1 MSVSVTRELSTAM
14 ARFKDHQLVILDA
27 RDESSLTLL
36 CRRITD
42 ETGSRHPPILAVA
55 HSRDVEA
62 RVQLLEAG
70 ADDVVAEPVDENEL
84 EALVEALLL
93 RSPAAST
100 DSAEAV
106 VAAPRPTPTA
116 PGRVIAFAAAK
127 GGSGTTSLAVNT
139 ALVLAEMAPGSVA
152 VADFDMYHG
161 QVSTLLDIYART
173 STAQIARDDRSTQ
186 TPDLIHDSG
195 KQHASGLMVFG
206 GPYRPDEALDISGD
220 QLASLAELMRQ
231 TYGTTIVDT
240 GSTPDIRAL
249 SVFEHADRVVM
260 AITPDIPSLRLVHAA
275 LQVMSEAGNMTDK
288 MVFVL
293 NDIHPRSTITA
304 EQIEEHLG
312 IRVTL
317 TVPYD
322 GDTFLRSINEG
333 QPLVLYAR
341 RSPAAMAIRRLAE
354 LAAETHIED
363 DPGTPVVAAR
373 RRGLRNFLGRNS

>member
-1 MSVSVTRELSTAM
+1 M
-14 ARFKDHQLVILDA
+14 
-27 RDESSLTLL
+27 
-36 CRRITD
+36 
-42 ETGSRHPPILAVA
+42 
-55 HSRDVEA
+55 
-62 RVQLLEAG
+62 
-70 ADDVVAEPVDENEL
+70 
-84 EALVEALLL
+84 
-93 RSPAAST
+93 
-100 DSAEAV
+100 
-106 VAAPRPTPTA
+106 AAPRPTPTA

-152 VADFDMYHG
+152 IADFDMYHG

-206 GPYRPDEALDISGD
+206 GPYRPDEAIDISGD

-231 TYGTTIVDT
+231 TYGTTILDT

-249 SVFEHADRVVM
+249 SVFDHADRVVM
-260 AITPDIPSLRLVHAA
+260 SITPDIPSLRLVHAA

-293 NDIHPRSTITA
+293 NDIYPHSTITA

-322 GDTFLRSINEG
+322 GDSFLRAVNEG
-333 QPLVLYAR
+333 QPLVLTRGAAR
-341 RSPAAMAIRRLAE
+341 PRSPSSASPRWLLRRASKTIPEPPWWQPGAGACATSWAA
-354 LAAETHIED
+354 
-363 DPGTPVVAAR
+363 TPSSLLTR
-373 RRGLRNFLGRNS
+373 I

>member
-260 AITPDIPSLRLVHAA
+260 TITPDIPSLRLVHAA

>member
-1 MSVSVTRELSTAM
+1 
-14 ARFKDHQLVILDA
+14 
-27 RDESSLTLL
+27 
-36 CRRITD
+36 
-42 ETGSRHPPILAVA
+42 
-55 HSRDVEA
+55 
-62 RVQLLEAG
+62 
-70 ADDVVAEPVDENEL
+70 
-84 EALVEALLL
+84 
-93 RSPAAST
+93 
-100 DSAEAV
+100 
-106 VAAPRPTPTA
+106 
-116 PGRVIAFAAAK
+116 
-127 GGSGTTSLAVNT
+127 LAVNT

-186 TPDLIHDSG
+186 TPDHIHDSG

-206 GPYRPDEALDISGD
+206 GPYRPDEALDISGE
-220 QLASLAELMRQ
+220 QLASLADLMRQ
-231 TYGTTIVDT
+231 TYGTTILDT

-249 SVFEHADRVVM
+249 SVFERADRVVM
-260 AITPDIPSLRLVHAA
+260 TITPDIPSLRLVHAA
-275 LQVMSEAGNMTDK
+275 LQVMSEAGNVTDK

-293 NDIHPRSTITA
+293 NDIYPRSTITA

-322 GDTFLRSINEG
+322 GDSFLRSINEG

-341 RSPAAMAIRRLAE
+341 RSPSAIAIKRLAE
-354 LAAETHIED
+354 VAAETRIED
-363 DPGTPVVAAR
+363 DPGAPVVAAR